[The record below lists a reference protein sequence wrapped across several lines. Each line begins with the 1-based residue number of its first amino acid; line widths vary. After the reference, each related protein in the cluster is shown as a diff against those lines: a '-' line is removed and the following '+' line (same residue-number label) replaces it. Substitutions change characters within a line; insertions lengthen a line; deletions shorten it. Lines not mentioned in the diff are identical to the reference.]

1 MSLAVDNLI
10 VNSPFE
16 ESTHYWDYKQ
26 RIIGLLTQAIEPD
39 TEAGEL
45 PIQPVIAFGNFS

>member
-1 MSLAVDNLI
+1 MTLAVDNPI
-10 VNSPFE
+10 INSPFE
-16 ESTHYWDYKQ
+16 EPTRYWDYKQ

>member
-1 MSLAVDNLI
+1 MSLAVDNSI
-10 VNSPFE
+10 VNSLFE
-16 ESTHYWDYKQ
+16 EPTHYWDYKQ

-45 PIQPVIAFGNFS
+45 PIQPGIAFGNFP